1 MRFSGTLLMLGSA
14 VSFSTIGLFTRAIAA
29 PLPEVLVIRGIS
41 GALAIWVVARLFT
54 KQRWTDRAN
63 FRWPAL
69 AVALLFTLGM
79 TSLVVAYRIG
89 SVVNVSVVYAT
100 IPLVIGLFQLVFRR
114 RRPSE
119 QPRCRSVRHQFRLR
133 RSGTL
138 AVYPVRRPG
147 LKALIEY
154 AESAHLRLAGWADSA
169 YWIDT
174 YEEGKCHHF

>member
-1 MRFSGTLLMLGSA
+1 MLGSA

-69 AVALLFTLGM
+69 AVALLF
-79 TSLVVAYRIG
+79 
-89 SVVNVSVVYAT
+89 
-100 IPLVIGLFQLVFRR
+100 
-114 RRPSE
+114 
-119 QPRCRSVRHQFRLR
+119 
-133 RSGTL
+133 
-138 AVYPVRRPG
+138 
-147 LKALIEY
+147 KALIEY